1 MIDVIIP
8 AYNAAAYIG
17 PTLASLV
24 SQSSLIST
32 VLVVND
38 GSTDQTAQIVQ
49 SFAVEHPEL
58 TIKLINQING
68 GLSNARNTGITHSQS
83 PYIALLDADDLWLA
97 NKLTLQYALFQNSRD
112 PTLGLV
118 YCGYQ
123 LIDETGELLPDSQ
136 GIIAPRL
143 RGNAHQALLKG
154 NFISGSGSSVLI
166 KRSVFDAVGLFNEQL
181 PACEDW
187 EMWLRI
193 SKQFTV
199 DYVDLPLVHIRQHRQ
214 SMQKDSMR
222 MLSAELLVLNLFY
235 QHQERNPF
243 LLWKIR
249 TILHS
254 KHLTAKQ
261 IPSFKECAP
270 QLQSA
275 LTGWQQTLASVAL
288 TPMEWAA
295 QWYWKYKST
304 KDKNT
309 KA

>member
-24 SQSSLIST
+24 SQGSLIST
-32 VLVVND
+32 VIVVND

-49 SFAVEHPEL
+49 RFASEHPKL
-58 TIKLINQING
+58 PIKLINQVNG

-83 PYIALLDADDLWLA
+83 AYIALLDADDLWLA
-97 NKLTLQYALFQNSRD
+97 DKLSLQYALFQNSRD

-123 LIDETGELLPDSQ
+123 LIDETGEILPDSQ

-143 RGNAHQALLKG
+143 RGNVHQALLKG

-199 DYVDLPLVHIRQHRQ
+199 DYVDLPLVHIRQHRH

-254 KHLTAKQ
+254 KHLTAQQ
-261 IPSFKECAP
+261 IPSFQDCDP

-275 LTGWQQTLASVAL
+275 LTGWQQTLASIVL
-288 TPMEWAA
+288 TPLEWAA
-295 QWYWKYKST
+295 QSYWKL
-304 KDKNT
+304 KNI